1 MTNWKA
7 EMINY
12 LKEKK
17 PTNEFEM
24 AMLATEFQT
33 TKLDEYEAKIAEL
46 EKKIEKMKCCGNCK
60 YNDIAF
66 VHRGCDGNCVKID
79 GVETWQD
86 WKLKESEE

>member
-1 MTNWKA
+1 MTKWKA

-33 TKLDEYEAKIAEL
+33 TKLDEYESKIAEL
-46 EKKIEKMKCCGNCK
+46 EKQ
-60 YNDIAF
+60 
-66 VHRGCDGNCVKID
+66 ID
-79 GVETWQD
+79 WMGR
-86 WKLKESEE
+86 LS